1 MKNKKFI
8 KEIVFYASVI
18 VIALLIRY
26 FVGGTM
32 FVQGDSM
39 TNTFQNH
46 DIVVEEKIS
55 YYFSEPKYG
64 DVVIV
69 NDVINPFENTG
80 EKKRL
85 IKRVIGVPGDTIEV
99 KNGVL
104 LRNGKKID
112 EPYIKEKMEQDV
124 DQVKVKKGT
133 YYVMGDNR
141 NNSLDSRILGSI
153 PKDRIDGRIVLELW
167 DDVFNTSFKLK

>member
-1 MKNKKFI
+1 MKKKAVI

-39 TNTFQNH
+39 EGTFQNN
-46 DIVVEEKIS
+46 DVVVEEKVS

-69 NDVINPFENTG
+69 NDVINPFEVNG
-80 EKKRL
+80 KEKKL

-104 LRNGKKID
+104 LLNGEKVN
-112 EPYIKEKMEQDV
+112 EPYIKEKMEQDF
-124 DQVKVKKGT
+124 DKITVKKGT
-133 YYVMGDNR
+133 YFVMGDNR

-153 PKDRIDGRIVLELW
+153 PKEKIDGRIVLELW
-167 DDVFNTSFKLK
+167 GDVFNTSFKVK